1 VTGEKLRTI
10 ERAETILREMGF
22 RICRVRH
29 HDTVARLEIGR
40 DEMARA
46 LDPDVRDRIVSELR
60 ALGYRHVTIDLRG
73 YRMGS
78 LNEGVRLR
86 PA

>member
-1 VTGEKLRTI
+1 
-10 ERAETILREMGF
+10 
-22 RICRVRH
+22 VRH
-29 HDTVARLEIGR
+29 HDLHQPGAAGTPGALARLEIGR

-46 LDPDVRDRIVSELR
+46 LGPALRDRIVSELR
-60 ALGYRHVTIDLRG
+60 AIGYQHVTIDLQG

>member
-1 VTGEKLRTI
+1 MI
-10 ERAETILREMGF
+10 ERAEDALRGLGF
-22 RICRVRH
+22 RVCRVRH
-29 HDTVARLEIGR
+29 HDSLARLELGR

-46 LDPDVRDRIVSELR
+46 FDPAVRDRIVSELR
-60 ALGYRHVTIDLRG
+60 AIGYQQITLDLQG